1 MMEYKGY
8 VAAVEYD
15 DSEELLHGEV
25 VNAGPYPVVT
35 FEAADVEGLKREFRA
50 SIDDYLAR
58 CEEEGVEPQRPFSGK
73 LNLRLG
79 AELHRRVAVSAAQQ
93 KVSINTWIKSVL
105 EEQATL

>member
-1 MMEYKGY
+1 MEYKEY
-8 VAAVEYD
+8 VDAVEYD
-15 DSEELLHGEV
+15 DSVELLHGEV

-35 FEAADVEGLKREFRA
+35 FKAADVEGLKREFRA
-50 SIDDYLAR
+50 SIDDYLAW

>member
-15 DSEELLHGEV
+15 DLVELLHGEV

-35 FEAADVEGLKREFRA
+35 FEAVDVEGFKREFRA
-50 SIDDYLAR
+50 SIDDYLAW

>member
-15 DSEELLHGEV
+15 NSVELLHGEV

-50 SIDDYLAR
+50 SIDDYLAW

-79 AELHRRVAVSAAQQ
+79 AELHRRVAASAAQQ